1 VALNFSRWVEP
12 RREAPGVRAFV
23 QGLAPVTIGLL
34 LSTGWVLAEPVRGEP
49 AAWML
54 IGATVIL
61 MVRTRLSPLWPMAA
75 GAIAGGL
82 GWV

>member
-1 VALNFSRWVEP
+1 
-12 RREAPGVRAFV
+12 
-23 QGLAPVTIGLL
+23 
-34 LSTGWVLAEPVRGEP
+34 
-49 AAWML
+49 ML

>member
-1 VALNFSRWVEP
+1 
-12 RREAPGVRAFV
+12 
-23 QGLAPVTIGLL
+23 
-34 LSTGWVLAEPVRGEP
+34 
-49 AAWML
+49 
-54 IGATVIL
+54 